1 LPEGLVVALGGHAL
15 LPPGDPPS
23 VAAQRANLRRALSFL
38 GGVAAR
44 GSPVA
49 IVHGNG
55 PQVGHALIRS
65 EAALGTA
72 YELPL
77 DVCVAQTQGEIGYLI
92 QEAAGDVLRE
102 KAIERNVLGVI
113 TRSRVDASS
122 HADPGALK
130 PIGPFYAAP
139 PSRSFPVMAD
149 AGRGYRRAVPS
160 PRPLEIVEAPVL
172 RILFERGVVLVA
184 AGGGGIPVRRKPDGS
199 LEGVEAVV
207 DKDWAASLLALA
219 LGARSILDLTGVD
232 CVKLGF
238 GRAGQR
244 DLRRLTPAEARRHL
258 DEGEFAPGSMRPK
271 IEAALHFLEQGG
283 GEVIITSPCRAGEA
297 LQGGAGTRIAA
308 RD

>member
-1 LPEGLVVALGGHAL
+1 MVALGGHAL
-15 LPPGDPPS
+15 LRAGEPPS
-23 VAAQRANLRRALSFL
+23 LAAQRANLRRALGFL
-38 GGVAAR
+38 GEIAAS
-44 GSPVA
+44 GSPIA

-92 QEAAGDVLRE
+92 QEGVEDLLRRTAIDRRVAAVL
-102 KAIERNVLGVI
+102 
-113 TRSRVDASS
+113 TRSRIDASP
-122 HADPGALK
+122 AGAHGARK

-172 RILFERGVVLVA
+172 RILFEQGVVLVA
-184 AGGGGIPVRRKPDGS
+184 AGGGGIPVRRRPDGG

-219 LGARSILDLTGVD
+219 LGARTILDLTAVD

-238 GRAGQR
+238 GAAAQR
-244 DLRRLTPAEARRHL
+244 DLRHLTPVEARRHL
-258 DEGEFAPGSMRPK
+258 RAGEFAEGSMRPK
-271 IEAALHFLEQGG
+271 IEAALHFVENGG
-283 GEVIITSPCRAGEA
+283 ATVLITSPERAAEA
-297 LQGGAGTRIAA
+297 LRGSAGTRIAA
-308 RD
+308 QD